1 MSTEPKK
8 GLNISLLVK
17 PQATVTCG
25 SNTIY
30 LYPARASDL
39 DEFNRLSTEGDA
51 LSQFR
56 KLLPSIASLV
66 IQVDIR
72 EKRDPLPSEVV
83 EQLSDDDL
91 EMLADAYAAIPS
103 FHEVRIDKG
112 ENIEA
117 VIRLDGESAVAYI
130 GRLLKA
136 EIERH
141 RSAFQK
147 MRLDAISPASKL
159 LEQVKLS
166 SLNLGESLKAFDKL
180 SLPPVAQI
188 EAIESRSAD
197 VFRAMDKHQ
206 QKLARERKEELEMTR
221 LTGEMTAQSA
231 KLLQDLTQ
239 AASDFLLRFD
249 ERSEKADSDTRHQL
263 KIAVISVVVSAF
275 LALFALGVGFA
286 SYIQDS
292 GNNVANDQWQRDI
305 LELQKADSKR
315 RIKMERELED
325 LRSQIRQIDQT
336 GKTNALTARASK
348 IEVAAP
354 KSLKGRD

>member
-8 GLNISLLVK
+8 GLNISLLAK
-17 PQATVTCG
+17 PQATVICG
-25 SNTIY
+25 PNTIY
-30 LYPARASDL
+30 LYSVRSSDL
-39 DEFNRLSTEGDA
+39 DEFNRLRAEGDA

-56 KLLPSIASLV
+56 KFLPSVASLV
-66 IQVDIR
+66 IQADIR
-72 EKRDPLPSEVV
+72 EKREPLPSEVV
-83 EQLSDDDL
+83 DQLSDDDL
-91 EMLADAYAAIPS
+91 EMLAGAYAAIPS
-103 FHEVRIDKG
+103 FHDVRIGKG

-117 VIRLDGESAVAYI
+117 IIRLDGESAVVYI

-141 RSAFQK
+141 RSAFEK
-147 MRLDAISPASKL
+147 MRRDAISPASKL

-166 SLNLGESLKAFDKL
+166 SLNLGESLKAFDKF
-180 SLPPVAQI
+180 SVRPAAQI
-188 EAIESRSAD
+188 EAIDSRSTEL
-197 VFRAMDKHQ
+197 FRATNEHHAR
-206 QKLARERKEELEMTR
+206 LARERKEELEMTR

-239 AASDFLLRFD
+239 AAGDFLIRFD

-275 LALFALGVGFA
+275 LALFALGVGVA
-286 SYIQDS
+286 SYVQDS

-315 RIKMERELED
+315 RIEMERELED
-325 LRSQIRQIDQT
+325 LRSQIKQID
-336 GKTNALTARASK
+336 KKSNANTSSAGRNN
-348 IEVAAP
+348 VAAQ
-354 KSLKGRD
+354 KTTKGRE